1 MLVITTGVRPGQTLT
16 AAAAE
21 VISTVPHFLRDLSMQ
36 GKVPGISHPALATVP
51 HINNL
56 GRYGDAIPPSKDA
69 LEMREEALGNE
80 HHNVS
85 RSLSNTAAEDKPGAE
100 ALSGLARA
108 FFYAGARS
116 LVVSHWEVDSI
127 ATVKL
132 MIEMFQGAARDP
144 KLSHGEALQQSVLR
158 FIDDAK
164 SDAEAHPRFW
174 APFVVVGEP
183 AKQQ

>member
-1 MLVITTGVRPGQTLT
+1 MALMEDGSAAIKDGFGSGSLLDKLKLNADWVVLSACNT
-16 AAAAE
+16 AAAG
-21 VISTVPHFLRDLSMQ
+21 T
-36 GKVPGISHPALATVP
+36 
-51 HINNL
+51 
-56 GRYGDAIPPSKDA
+56 
-69 LEMREEALGNE
+69 
-80 HHNVS
+80 
-85 RSLSNTAAEDKPGAE
+85 PGAE

-144 KLSHGEALQQSVLR
+144 TLSHAEALQQSTLR
-158 FIDDAK
+158 FIEGAR
-164 SDAEAHPRFW
+164 SDAEVHPRFW